1 MVSQLV
7 NMGMAAAAL
16 DCRERGTGRR
26 AAGWIKAMTSLLD
39 FNQLHTPSAPNYT
52 SVRQSRQWWI
62 LASALTTGPPAN
74 PGRQPCLRTTT
85 PSETLGANMVFFG
98 SLWVILLTDL
108 LNMIRHQLMTHKP
121 PRPGKVVSIEQLRA
135 LIMSSDV
142 CYSLIEIKGTG
153 LPQRVRSS
161 LGDTDTL

>member
-1 MVSQLV
+1 MVDSSFSF
-7 NMGMAAAAL
+7 
-16 DCRERGTGRR
+16 DHR
-26 AAGWIKAMTSLLD
+26 AA
-39 FNQLHTPSAPNYT
+39 
-52 SVRQSRQWWI
+52 
-62 LASALTTGPPAN
+62 
-74 PGRQPCLRTTT
+74 RQPWQAAMFEDHHPIRD
-85 PSETLGANMVFFG
+85 SGANMVFFG